1 LRGLHVLIVEDD
13 ADSRY
18 VLSMLIQA
26 AGASVTA
33 AEDGEA
39 ARAILE
45 RQPVDVVVSDIAMP
59 RRDGFW
65 LVREIRSNERFRH
78 IPVIAVTAMMP
89 ASDRRTL
96 LGAGF
101 QAHVPKPVDFD
112 DLVTTIR
119 RVVGD

>member
-1 LRGLHVLIVEDD
+1 MVARPLPRGQIWKSFSCCRELNVCVILPGVQVDDRAPLRGLHVLIVEDD

-18 VLSMLIQA
+18 VLSMLVQA

-59 RRDGFW
+59 RRDGF
-65 LVREIRSNERFRH
+65 
-78 IPVIAVTAMMP
+78 
-89 ASDRRTL
+89 
-96 LGAGF
+96 
-101 QAHVPKPVDFD
+101 
-112 DLVTTIR
+112 
-119 RVVGD
+119 